1 MTQQTPPKLL
11 LLSSETQYQSNPT
24 QVFRQLCGNRPATM
38 LLESAEISSKEGLK
52 SLLIVDSALRISATG
67 QIVTIEALSI
77 NGASLLPL
85 LDQVIPA
92 EMVMKTNG
100 HTRTITF
107 SKFLNPET
115 DASTCGESMRQ
126 KQTSVLDVLRT
137 VLHLVDASHENGNA
151 VFMGG
156 LFAYDL
162 IQSFEQL
169 PHVERK
175 NNCPDY
181 CFYLAE
187 TLLVFDHQNKTGQ
200 LQASLFT
207 PHVHEHQR
215 LLHRLIELK
224 HILGNESFS
233 TTKQP
238 PSLID
243 HFELQCDQTDEEYA
257 AKVAALQQYIQTGE
271 IFQVVPSRTFSL
283 PCPDPLM
290 AYQALKENNASPYMF
305 YMQDTAF
312 TLFGSSPESALKYT
326 SQTRQVEIYPIAGTR
341 PRGLNPDGTVNP
353 DLDSRIELE
362 MRTDHKELAEHIMLL
377 DLARNDIASVSVAGT
392 RHVTELIQVDRY
404 SQVMHLVSHVV
415 GTLRPELDA
424 LHAYQNCM
432 NMGTLTG
439 CPKLRAMELI
449 AQTEK
454 QTRGS
459 YGGAVGY
466 FTARGDFD
474 TCIVIRSAY
483 VEGGIAHIQVGA
495 GIVLDS
501 NPMLEAQETIDKSK
515 AVIKAIA
522 TAHQQKGVI

>member
-1 MTQQTPPKLL
+1 MTQRTTPKLL
-11 LLSSETQYQSNPT
+11 LLSSETPYQSNPA

-38 LLESAEISSKEGLK
+38 LLESAEISTKKGLK
-52 SLLIVDSALRISATG
+52 SLLIVDSALRVSALKQT
-67 QIVTIEALSI
+67 VTIEALSI

-85 LDQVIPA
+85 LDQAVPA
-92 EMVMKTNG
+92 ELAVEACGN
-100 HTRTITF
+100 TRTITF
-107 SKFLNPET
+107 PDTRT
-115 DASTCGESMRQ
+115 DALSCDENTRQ
-126 KQTSVLDVLRT
+126 KQSSVLDILRII
-137 VLHLVDASHENGNA
+137 LHLVDANHESRDA

-169 PHVERK
+169 PAVKRK

-187 TLLVFDHQNKTGQ
+187 SFLVFDHQSKTGA

-207 PHVHEHQR
+207 PNVHEHQR

-224 HILGNESFS
+224 HILSNHTFSAPAPISPVVESF
-233 TTKQP
+233 K
-238 PSLID
+238 
-243 HFELQCDQTDEEYA
+243 LQCDQSDEEYA
-257 AKVAALQQYIQTGE
+257 ARVSVLQQYIQSGE

-283 PCPDPLM
+283 PCPDPL
-290 AYQALKENNASPYMF
+290 ASYQALKESNASPYMF
-305 YMQDTAF
+305 YMRDSEF
-312 TLFGSSPESALKYT
+312 ILFGSSPERALKYT
-326 SQTRQVEIYPIAGTR
+326 SKTRQIEIYPIAGTR
-341 PRGLNPDGTVNP
+341 PRGLNPDGSLNP

-362 MRTDHKELAEHIMLL
+362 IRTDHKELAEHIMLL
-377 DLARNDIASVSVAGT
+377 DLSRNDVASISDAGT
-392 RHVTELIQVDRY
+392 RHVTGLIQVDRY
-404 SQVMHLVSHVV
+404 SQVMHLVSHVT
-415 GTLRPELDA
+415 GTLQPELDA
-424 LHAYQNCM
+424 LHAYQRCM

-449 AQTEK
+449 AGTE
-454 QTRGS
+454 QQSRGS

-466 FTARGDFD
+466 FTAHGDFD

-483 VEGGIAHIQVGA
+483 VENGMAHIQAGA

-501 NPMLEAQETIDKSK
+501 KPDIEAQETIIKAK

-522 TAHQQKGVI
+522 LAHQQEGVI